1 MLLSEEREF
10 QAARAQDLRER
21 WLTDLLFGLGTGRGL
36 SLLDLKER
44 KDSQVVRWG
53 RRVRRKTAV
62 KVAFRRV

>member
-53 RRVRRKTAV
+53 CLLYTSDA
-62 KVAFRRV
+62 ADDC